1 MTMSAPTLE
10 KILQA
15 VNEKYGTSFEGWS
28 QLPTVYEV
36 GDTVPSWNAY
46 EKMSSVRYAITY
58 SNDLSVFG
66 VLENTTFKV
75 SCNGENFYIIDGI
88 SGEIYSSQYYG
99 DDFMNML
106 MSKLNAAGVNVS
118 TMERSSVSYEI
129 GSIVPDWYLYKLIR

>member
-1 MTMSAPTLE
+1 MTLSVTPLE

-15 VNEKYGTSFEGWS
+15 INEKYGTSFESWS

-36 GDTVPSWNAY
+36 GDTVTNWNAY

-66 VLENTTFKV
+66 VLENTAFKV
-75 SCNGENFYIIDGI
+75 SCNGENFYIVDGI
-88 SGEIYSSQYYG
+88 TGEIYSQQYYG
-99 DDFMNML
+99 SDFMNML

-118 TMERSSVSYEI
+118 TMERISVSYEI
-129 GSIVPDWYLYKLIR
+129 GTKVPDWYLYKLIR